1 MEKTPIAEAI
11 EKLQNTQA
19 TISEKSPY
27 AIGYNGALIDC
38 IIVLKKLLTKEKEM
52 VEKASEYILTDVG
65 VNVNMAKKIAQ
76 DYFNQNYEQ

>member
-27 AIGYNGALIDC
+27 AVGYNGALIDC
-38 IIVLKKLLTKEKEM
+38 IVALKKLLPKEKEM
-52 VEKASEYILTDVG
+52 IEKA
-65 VNVNMAKKIAQ
+65 VNSTIAPNIKHPKFGAQ
-76 DYFNQNYEQ
+76 YFNENYTQK